1 MATVTCQPSFFDP
14 VEETDFEDLLLSGF
28 HLAPEMQARAHQ
40 ANITLEIMAL
50 ADKLEGE
57 ETTTYNVNGR
67 IVTKNIEIPISI
79 KGKDNVLV
87 LKQEKVLRNDG
98 TVSSFSLRINI
109 NNELLL
115 FSTRTIF
122 LPLNLNFIPV
132 KVEYTEGFYHF
143 VSSDGACVSIDDNQ
157 DLCAL
162 LNKFGRVGLTFY
174 GCDTYEPY
182 NVRYK
187 IKGNSYFDQS
197 GYGLNSY
204 DEQFLQHEKLQT
216 LYLLRLVSGAEAPHF

>member
-1 MATVTCQPSFFDP
+1 MAKVTCQPSLFDP
-14 VEETDFEDLLLSGF
+14 VDEIDFEDLVLSGF

-57 ETTTYNVNGR
+57 GTTIYNVNGR

-87 LKQEKVLRNDG
+87 LKQEKGLRNDG
-98 TVSSFSLRINI
+98 TVSSYSLSINI

-122 LPLNLNFIPV
+122 LPLILNFIPV
-132 KVEYTEGFYHF
+132 KVEYTEGFYYF
-143 VSSDGACVSIDDNQ
+143 VSSDGEYVSIDDNQ

-162 LNKFGRVGLTFY
+162 MNKFGRVGLTYY
-174 GCDTYEPY
+174 GCDIYEPY
-182 NVRYK
+182 NLRYK
-187 IKGNSYFDQS
+187 KKGNSYFDQS
-197 GYGLNSY
+197 GYGLNTY
-204 DEQFLQHEKLQT
+204 DEQFLQDKKLQT
-216 LYLLRLVSGAEAPHF
+216 LHLLRLVSGAEVPHF

>member
-109 NNELLL
+109 NNEL
-115 FSTRTIF
+115 F
-122 LPLNLNFIPV
+122 N
-132 KVEYTEGFYHF
+132 Y
-143 VSSDGACVSIDDNQ
+143 
-157 DLCAL
+157 
-162 LNKFGRVGLTFY
+162 
-174 GCDTYEPY
+174 
-182 NVRYK
+182 
-187 IKGNSYFDQS
+187 
-197 GYGLNSY
+197 
-204 DEQFLQHEKLQT
+204 
-216 LYLLRLVSGAEAPHF
+216 